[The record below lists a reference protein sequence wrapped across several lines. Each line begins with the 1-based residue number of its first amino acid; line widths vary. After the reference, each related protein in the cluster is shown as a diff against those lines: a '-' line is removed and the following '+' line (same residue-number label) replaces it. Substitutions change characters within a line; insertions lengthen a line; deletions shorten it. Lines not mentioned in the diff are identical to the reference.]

1 MFFYWHITPSKPLR
15 SGLDVKAPSDAYRRI
30 YATVKRIPKGK
41 VATYGQIAVLAG
53 LARAAR
59 QVGYALHA
67 LPHGSRVP
75 WHRVVNH
82 QGRIS
87 LRASGGHDQWQR
99 VLLEEEG
106 VAFDTADRIALR
118 RFQWRPQAQRRA
130 RTPSFNS

>member
-1 MFFYWHITPSKPLR
+1 VFFYWHIMLSQYPR
-15 SGLDVKAPSDAYRRI
+15 SGLDVKPLSDAYRRI
-30 YATVKRIPKGK
+30 YAAVKKIPKGK
-41 VATYGQIAVLAG
+41 VVTYGQIAVLAG
-53 LARAAR
+53 MPRAAR

-87 LRASGGHDQWQR
+87 LRSSGGHDQWQR

-106 VAFDTADRIALR
+106 VEFDTANRIALS
-118 RFQWRPQAQRRA
+118 RFQWRPE
-130 RTPSFNS
+130 

>member
-1 MFFYWHITPSKPLR
+1 MLSRHPR
-15 SGLDVKAPSDAYRRI
+15 SGLDVKPPSDAYRRI
-30 YATVKRIPKGK
+30 YAAVKRIPKGK
-41 VATYGQIAVLAG
+41 VATYGQIALLAG
-53 LARAAR
+53 MPRAAR

-87 LRASGGHDQWQR
+87 LRSSGGHDQWQR

-106 VAFDTADRIALR
+106 VAFDTGDRIALS
-118 RFQWRPQAQRRA
+118 RFQWPPEAQRLV
-130 RTPSFNS
+130 RTPSVNS